1 MSSVRAK
8 RERPRSTLGVV
19 LAGGA
24 GSRLGGAKAMV
35 ELAGRPLIS
44 YPLAAV
50 EAAGLEPLVVA
61 KPDTELP
68 RLDCRVLREPPT
80 PRHPLCGIL
89 TALRIAPAIV
99 VVGCD
104 MPFAEPALLAYLAAA
119 PGPLVV
125 PEVDGAPEPLM
136 ARYDA
141 ALIEP
146 LEEEMA
152 REAPLRTAIE
162 RLHPRL
168 LSAAESSSFGDP
180 QRIFFNVNSRDDLD
194 RAERAIA
201 GVADR

>member
-1 MSSVRAK
+1 MSSATAKQVRPGA
-8 RERPRSTLGVV
+8 TLGVV

-44 YPLAAV
+44 YPLAAL

-89 TALRIAPAIV
+89 AALRVAPAIV

-104 MPFAEPALLAYLAAA
+104 MPFADPALLAHLAAA

-146 LEEEMA
+146 LDAEMA
-152 REAPLRTAIE
+152 RQAPLRAAIE

-180 QRIFFNVNSRDDLD
+180 RRIFFNVNSREDLA
-194 RAERAIA
+194 RAERVA
-201 GVADR
+201 GEVADR